1 MGDTRLS
8 SGVGAADH
16 AEDILGQ
23 FFVAFG
29 QGAGQMRVRRTAIAA
44 LRKRYADPI
53 RAANVDWDRVA
64 PSVLGLVGQV
74 GRLAALIATQA
85 GRAAICEGD
94 FTLARQTVE
103 ANVHH
108 RSDAGV
114 LITGPFCPP
123 VPEETMIEA
132 DGPGRSVDLE
142 MPAPEDRRQASA
154 PTHIRGAL
162 TH

>member
-44 LRKRYADPI
+44 LRNRYADPI
-53 RAANVDWDRVA
+53 RAAKVDWDSVA
-64 PSVLGLVGQV
+64 PSVLGLVAQV

-85 GRAAICEGD
+85 GRAAICESD
-94 FTLARQTVE
+94 FTRARQTVE

-123 VPEETMIEA
+123 VPEETVIEGDA
-132 DGPGRSVDLE
+132 PGRCVDLE
-142 MPAPEDRRQASA
+142 MPLSEDRRLASEPA
-154 PTHIRGAL
+154 RTRAAVTH
-162 TH
+162 